1 MTASRVT
8 VVVDSRYGST
18 LALARAVASGALS
31 EGAEVRLCRVAIDEP
46 EFSVDSER
54 ADFIAA
60 QAEFRA
66 LPRATADDLDWAKGI
81 VWGSP
86 TRYGLMSTPLRAF
99 IDEVAPLWR
108 QGALI
113 GKVGA
118 AFTSTG
124 GMHSGNEMTLLSL
137 LLPFMQH
144 GMVLAGVPHSVPELV
159 RTEKGGSPYG
169 ATTVTGFDGNRGVD
183 ENELAIARAL
193 AMEPRLML
201 FDEPTSALDPEMI
214 GEVLDV
220 MRELAKEGMTMMVV
234 THEMGFAREVADR
247 VIYIHEGQ
255 IVEEGK
261 PADVFDN
268 PQNERTQAFLSRV
281 LAH

>member
-1 MTASRVT
+1 MNYSRVT
-8 VVVDSRYGST
+8 VVVDSRYGTT
-18 LALARAVASGALS
+18 LALAKAVAEGARA
-31 EGAEVRLCRVAIDEP
+31 EGAEVRLCRVDIQAP
-46 EFSVDSER
+46 EFSVDRER
-54 ADFIAA
+54 EDFIDA
-60 QAEFRA
+60 QAEYRD
-66 LPRATADDLDWAKGI
+66 LPRASADDLDWARGI

-159 RTEKGGSPYG
+159 RTTKGGSPYG
-169 ATTVTGFDGNRGVD
+169 ASVVTGFDGTRGVD
-183 ENELAIARAL
+183 DNELAIARAL
-193 AMEPRLML
+193 GARVARLAAQIEP
-201 FDEPTSALDPEMI
+201 EPAC
-214 GEVLDV
+214 V
-220 MRELAKEGMTMMVV
+220 ELAAYSGV
-234 THEMGFAREVADR
+234 TG
-247 VIYIHEGQ
+247 
-255 IVEEGK
+255 
-261 PADVFDN
+261 
-268 PQNERTQAFLSRV
+268 
-281 LAH
+281 